1 MSLRDDIVKAVPEFD
16 LIKNGELRDKAL
28 GVWEEALTDGGF
40 TVEEMMQIP
49 FTLLADNVE
58 IKFLEHVRAVCQMCN
73 AMAGVV
79 KNMYGERVQL
89 DKDTL
94 IAGALLADI
103 GKMIEFEKQLNGEIV
118 KGHKGQMLRHPF
130 TGVGMCFKAD
140 IPYEVMHVVAVH
152 SKEGDH
158 VKRSPEA
165 VVFHHADFTSFD
177 LVR

>member
-1 MSLRDDIVKAVPEFD
+1 MSLREDILAAVPEFE
-16 LIKNGELRDKAL
+16 LIEDKTLRMRAV
-28 GVWEEALTDGGF
+28 GVWEEALSTGGF
-40 TVEEMMQIP
+40 TVKEMMQIP

-58 IKFLEHVRAVCQMCN
+58 VKFLEHVRAVCQMCN
-73 AMAGVV
+73 AAANVI
-79 KNMYGERVQL
+79 KTMYGKRVKL

-103 GKMIEFEKQLNGEIV
+103 GKMIEYEKKPDGTIK
-118 KGHKGQMLRHPF
+118 KGHKGDMLRHPF
-130 TGVGMCFKAD
+130 TGVGLCFKAGL
-140 IPYEVMHVVAVH
+140 PYEVMHVVAVH

-165 VVFHHADFTSFD
+165 IIFHHADFISFD

>member
-1 MSLRDDIVKAVPEFD
+1 MSLKDDILNAVPEFNLIENED
-16 LIKNGELRDKAL
+16 LKNKAL
-28 GVWEEALTDGGF
+28 GVWEEALSSGGF
-40 TVEEMMQIP
+40 TVGEMMQIP

-79 KNMYGERVQL
+79 ENMYGNRVDL
-89 DKDTL
+89 DRDTL

-103 GKMIEFEKQLNGEIV
+103 GKMIEFDRDADGNLV

-130 TGVGMCFKAD
+130 TGVGMCFKAGL
-140 IPYEVMHVVAVH
+140 PYEVMHVVAVH

-158 VKRSPEA
+158 VERSNEA
-165 VVFHHADFTSFD
+165 VIFHHADFTSFD

>member
-1 MSLRDDIVKAVPEFD
+1 MSLREDILKAVPEFD
-16 LIKNGELRDKAL
+16 LIENNQLRDKAL
-28 GVWEEALTDGGF
+28 GVWEEALSTGGF
-40 TVEEMMQIP
+40 TVEEMMRIP
-49 FTLLADNVE
+49 FTLLVDNVE

-73 AMAGVV
+73 ATAGVV
-79 KNMYGERVQL
+79 ERMYGNRVEL

-103 GKMIEFEKQLNGEIV
+103 GKMIEFDRRPDGTLV

-130 TGVGMCFKAD
+130 TGVGLCFKAG
-140 IPYEVMHVVAVH
+140 IPYEVMHIVAVH

-158 VKRSPEA
+158 VERSNEA
-165 VVFHHADFTSFD
+165 IIFHHADFTSFD